1 MELFL
6 GVKNSNFLLCFA
18 LPPGVLPA
26 VGRPTHGVEQQEFE
40 DDDEADEAEDDEK
53 DADLPLPEVGQGRG
67 SGHSASLG
75 PDVKQPVVYHEL
87 PLQLWQ
93 GQMHAQSG
101 SMIIDLTPQTG
112 RLAKWCAVKRI
123 GYVAVCHTD
132 FQRDYIYEGALKE
145 VMDKL
150 ADPASEIGVPKFIN
164 AEKKEPEKKEPLKR
178 KDPEQKPK
186 PKPAEDDKANNKAP
200 AAVNKAPANEGKA
213 ENNTDDNDEQT
224 PSKQIKLSPALTKL
238 LAAAT
243 AKTVDKDGEVE

>member
-1 MELFL
+1 M
-6 GVKNSNFLLCFA
+6 KNSNFLLCFCSA
-18 LPPGVLPA
+18 PRRVACG
-26 VGRPTHGVEQQEFE
+26 GKTDTGVEQQEFE

-93 GQMHAQSG
+93 GQLHAQSG

-112 RLAKWCAVKRI
+112 RLATWCALKRI
-123 GYVAVCHTD
+123 GYVAVCHTE
-132 FQRDYIYEGALKE
+132 FQRNYIYENALKE

-164 AEKKEPEKKEPLKR
+164 AEKKEPLKR

-186 PKPAEDDKANNKAP
+186 PKPAEDDKAKDKAP
-200 AAVNKAPANEGKA
+200 AADDKGKA

>member
-1 MELFL
+1 MTMKQMRR
-6 GVKNSNFLLCFA
+6 GMM
-18 LPPGVLPA
+18 
-26 VGRPTHGVEQQEFE
+26 RMPTCSCPRLDKVE
-40 DDDEADEAEDDEK
+40 A
-53 DADLPLPEVGQGRG
+53 QGNV
-67 SGHSASLG
+67 SALG

-93 GQMHAQSG
+93 GQLHAQSG

-164 AEKKEPEKKEPLKR
+164 AEKKEPLKR
-178 KDPEQKPK
+178 KDPEQKTK
-186 PKPAEDDKANNKAP
+186 PKTAEDGKAKDKAP
-200 AAVNKAPANEGKA
+200 AA
-213 ENNTDDNDEQT
+213 DD
-224 PSKQIKLSPALTKL
+224 K
-238 LAAAT
+238 
-243 AKTVDKDGEVE
+243 G